1 MITMSSAMQHP
12 CSKTAIIGVLLL
24 LTTLLS
30 GCGALRF
37 AYGQAPDLVY
47 WWLDGHA
54 DFTEPQSERVRA
66 DLGRFFDWHRRTQLP
81 DYAGLLSRAQAQL
94 RSPEPVTPEA
104 VCRWS
109 DEVAARI
116 TPMVEEA
123 LPMAAESVLQLA
135 PWQLKHMAHK
145 FDKVNAKFRD
155 DYLQPDPAERL
166 DAAVERTVDRTES
179 LYGDIDDA
187 QRERIARLVAASP
200 FDPALWL
207 AERQHRQQDLLNT
220 LRSLKAR
227 QASAGEAQAALRALV
242 AHVQRS
248 PREAYRAYEAR
259 LRSYNCMVGAQVHNA
274 MTPAQ
279 RQRAVE
285 RLKGW
290 EDDLRALSGSR

>member
-1 MITMSSAMQHP
+1 M
-12 CSKTAIIGVLLL
+12 LLL
-24 LTTLLS
+24 FTTLLS
-30 GCGALRF
+30 GCGALRL
-37 AYGQAPDLVY
+37 AYGQAPDIVY

-54 DFTEPQSERVRA
+54 DFTDPQSERVRA

-81 DYAGLLSRAQAQL
+81 DYASLLARAQARL
-94 RSPEPVTPEA
+94 VAPEPMTPEA
-104 VCRWS
+104 ACRWS
-109 DEVAARI
+109 DEITARI
-116 TPMVEEA
+116 QPMVDQA
-123 LPMAAESVLQLA
+123 LPLAAESVLSLA

-145 FDKVNAKFRD
+145 FDKVNEKFRD

-207 AERQHRQQDLLNT
+207 AEREQRQQDLLAT

-227 QASAGEAQAALRALV
+227 QANAGEAQAALRALV
-242 AHVQRS
+242 AHVQVS
-248 PREAYRAYEAR
+248 PREAYRHYNAR
-259 LRSYNCMVGAQVHNA
+259 LRAYNCAVGAEVHNA

-279 RQRAVE
+279 RQRAAE

-290 EDDLRALSGSR
+290 EDDLRSLAGSR